1 VKVAL
6 AADGAASNDL
16 LDMFEEMRFAA
27 LLHKGVN
34 EDPTAIT
41 ARQAFAM
48 ATEAGA
54 RAFGIDA
61 GTIDPGKLA
70 DLAII
75 DLDQAHLMPLHDVI
89 NTLVYCA
96 RASDVETTI
105 IDGQLVMRDREIL
118 TLDEEKTRHEAAR
131 YGGEMYRQGAEMW
144 RDIAPG

>member
-1 VKVAL
+1 MKVAL
-6 AADGAASNDL
+6 AADGAASNDT

-70 DLAII
+70 DLAIVR
-75 DLDQAHLMPLHDVI
+75 LDRPHLMPLHDVI

-96 RASDVETTI
+96 KASDVETTI
-105 IDGQLVMRDREIL
+105 VDGEIVMRDGVIQ
-118 TLDEEKTRHEAAR
+118 TVDEGVARSAAAR
-131 YGGEMYRQGAEMW
+131 YGAELFACGAELW
-144 RDIAPG
+144 REVTGT